1 MKKLE
6 QEIFSDKSKIFKWPP
21 FFYIHRY
28 TPNFFIKRL
37 QIVYIF
43 FFYMSPDWEGLRRG
57 WIHPFFNKNVIF
69 DENLWFFKNFF
80 SLKMIKKQFPIH
92 PSFQN
97 KCLKSNSKIFKSH
110 QIQPKYTVLLNF
122 CSRTDWSGFCVTNEA
137 VQVGQLEVLYMRRV
151 WLHLRLYSMCWNY
164 HFLMNTIMHSPHGKK
179 ICRKFRSL
187 QGF

>member
-69 DENLWFFKNFF
+69 DKNLWFFKNFF

-110 QIQPKYTVLLNF
+110 QIQPSYKYICKPVIIWWQ
-122 CSRTDWSGFCVTNEA
+122 SYGPYKVYSK
-137 VQVGQLEVLYMRRV
+137 YV
-151 WLHLRLYSMCWNY
+151 W
-164 HFLMNTIMHSPHGKK
+164 
-179 ICRKFRSL
+179 RKSKACITFIVFNSL
-187 QGF
+187 KDR

>member
-110 QIQPKYTVLLNF
+110 QIQPNYDHGNTSKNF
-122 CSRTDWSGFCVTNEA
+122 DAIKALSDWLESDIACLDWLRAPSTNHWFKN
-137 VQVGQLEVLYMRRV
+137 L
-151 WLHLRLYSMCWNY
+151 
-164 HFLMNTIMHSPHGKK
+164 P
-179 ICRKFRSL
+179 
-187 QGF
+187 

>member
-110 QIQPKYTVLLNF
+110 QIQPIYRLLVVQSATNDF
-122 CSRTDWSGFCVTNEA
+122 KISTSAWACATEVRDVEALSLFRNPSWVMHCIRWHCSRN
-137 VQVGQLEVLYMRRV
+137 
-151 WLHLRLYSMCWNY
+151 
-164 HFLMNTIMHSPHGKK
+164 
-179 ICRKFRSL
+179 
-187 QGF
+187 QGS